1 MTITLA
7 ITRYQAT
14 KCEDSFAELYHYIY
28 SSKPNL
34 VGTFAKRY
42 KLDEHDVESMINVKI
57 FEIADKFVGTAD
69 KFRNAVFNAIRV
81 GSIDIARSR
90 NAREKHRTEV
100 MYEDADGTLNEIY
113 EIITDAPTSSEEDF
127 RITEIQKK
135 HDQRQLTAYLLSNI
149 SEPTLT
155 SALTFI
161 ETNSYR
167 LAAKQIGTSNHTV
180 KARIRKLAKKFDE
193 NRFGSYHDYFTVGTV
208 HIG

>member
-1 MTITLA
+1 MTISLA

-14 KCEDSFAELYHYIY
+14 KDEDAFAEIYQYIYNSRNNLVRSFA
-28 SSKPNL
+28 S
-34 VGTFAKRY
+34 RY
-42 KLDEHDVESMINVKI
+42 KLDEHDVESMINFRLLKVL
-57 FEIADKFVGTAD
+57 ATFVGTVD
-69 KFRNAVFNAIRV
+69 KFRNAVFKSIRN
-81 GSIDIARSR
+81 GCIDLYRSKVALE
-90 NAREKHRTEV
+90 NHYTEV
-100 MYEDADGTLNEIY
+100 MYEDDDGALNEVY
-113 EIITDAPTSSEEDF
+113 EIISDAPTSDEEDY

-135 HDQRQLTAYLLSNI
+135 HDQRQLTAYLLSNV
-149 SEPTLT
+149 SEQTLT

-193 NRFGSYHDYFTVGTV
+193 NKFGSYHDYFTVGTV